1 MARKPNYSFERRQR
15 ELAKAAKKAA
25 KREAQ
30 REAVELRRSGESS
43 EGEGS
48 AAGAAGEVTNDPG
61 GEVAPDPGAE
71 AAVDPGEKPAD

>member
-30 REAVELRRSGESS
+30 REAVELRRSSES

-48 AAGAAGEVTNDPG
+48 ESASAGVAGDVTIETAGEVASDS
-61 GEVAPDPGAE
+61 
-71 AAVDPGEKPAD
+71 GEKPAE